1 MGVLVGGWLG
11 REDRGDKVAVA
22 CGSAGDALGKS
33 LGAVGWFEGDELDTE
48 GDELDA
54 VGWFVGEALGT
65 QLGGGLNVA
74 LTLGLKLGVVA
85 FTIAPW

>member
-1 MGVLVGGWLG
+1 MGALVGGWLD

-33 LGAVGWFEGDELDTE
+33 LGAVGWFEGDELD
-48 GDELDA
+48 A

-74 LTLGLKLGVVA
+74 LALGLKLGVVT
-85 FTIAPW
+85 FPTGS